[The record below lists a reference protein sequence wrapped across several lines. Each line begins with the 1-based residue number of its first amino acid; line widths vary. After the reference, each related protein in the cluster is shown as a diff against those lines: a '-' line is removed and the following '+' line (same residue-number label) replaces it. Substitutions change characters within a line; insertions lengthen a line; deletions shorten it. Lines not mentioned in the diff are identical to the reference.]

1 MCMCVTLISSLSQS
15 LSADCKELGVGGG
28 VRGVTEWKEETEE
41 CGGGK
46 TERRTE
52 SQAAE

>member
-1 MCMCVTLISSLSQS
+1 MCVTLISSLSQS
-15 LSADCKELGVGGG
+15 LSADRKELGVGGGG